1 MAKVKVPKRIGGVKV
16 PKKLRKQAK
25 RAIEMVDTPAARDLA
40 IAGLAMAAET
50 FIDRRQSNKTAKS
63 AATEAVKQ
71 ARGGRK
77 ALHQAV
83 KNGLD
88 GLELGEV
95 LRAAAA
101 EGARRFL
108 EGFEEGRREAEA
120 AAGPKVQPKRNKASG
135 RSAAAAA
142 G

>member
-1 MAKVKVPKRIGGVKV
+1 MAKVKLPKRIGGVKV

-25 RAIEMVDTPAARDLA
+25 RAIDMVDTPVARDLA

-50 FIDRRQSNKTAKS
+50 FIDRSQSKKTAKS
-63 AATEAVKQ
+63 AARKVVEQ
-71 ARGGRK
+71 ARSGRG

-108 EGFEEGRREAEA
+108 EGFEEGRREAEE
-120 AAGPKVQPKRNKASG
+120 AAGPEGKTKRRKASG
-135 RSAAAAA
+135 RSAAAVA